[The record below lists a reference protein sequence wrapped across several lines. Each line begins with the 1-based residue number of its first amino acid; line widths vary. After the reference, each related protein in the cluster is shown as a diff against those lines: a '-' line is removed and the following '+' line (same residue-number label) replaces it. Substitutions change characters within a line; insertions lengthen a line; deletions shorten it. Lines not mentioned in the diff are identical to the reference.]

1 MVFLAEFVVISTLI
15 VMTVIPSIILFALA
29 LNAFFDIF

>member
-1 MVFLAEFVVISTLI
+1 MFFLAEFIVVSTLI

-29 LNAFFDIF
+29 LDAFFDIF